1 MFPFGS
7 HHNIHKCTMYYKR
20 IYSYGFSANFF
31 VCCRTP
37 VGEEEKVRSR
47 PVLST
52 FLFLRTF
59 WLATR
64 GHEVVFSAASWW
76 SSKMDEEAEKKE
88 DSAFVS
94 RVHLGLPKNEVRF
107 EWLRQKISYLEGLNS
122 FGISFPEM
130 VSCSY
135 HDIKTSQQYRV
146 HISEISRCS
155 SALLIYI
162 FGQKMPKKTKKI
174 LKNAANLYIDF
185 LAAQAN
191 KFCERVC
198 TALAIAIHQS
208 SVCSAC
214 LWDVPAVPLSHA
226 NISLSFSDPLA
237 ARLC

>member
-1 MFPFGS
+1 MWIKRLFF
-7 HHNIHKCTMYYKR
+7 HRTTYKAWFAKCFLSGLITIFTNVLYTVLQKNLAMDSVPTFLFAAGLPWGR
-20 IYSYGFSANFF
+20 RRRSS
-31 VCCRTP
+31 RT
-37 VGEEEKVRSR
+37 
-47 PVLST
+47 VLST

-155 SALLIYI
+155 SALLINI
-162 FGQKMPKKTKKI
+162 FGQKMPKKTKKNPKERRKSLHRFFSGTSKQI
-174 LKNAANLYIDF
+174 LWAGLYC
-185 LAAQAN
+185 A
-191 KFCERVC
+191 
-198 TALAIAIHQS
+198 
-208 SVCSAC
+208 
-214 LWDVPAVPLSHA
+214 SH
-226 NISLSFSDPLA
+226 SHTPKQ
-237 ARLC
+237 RL